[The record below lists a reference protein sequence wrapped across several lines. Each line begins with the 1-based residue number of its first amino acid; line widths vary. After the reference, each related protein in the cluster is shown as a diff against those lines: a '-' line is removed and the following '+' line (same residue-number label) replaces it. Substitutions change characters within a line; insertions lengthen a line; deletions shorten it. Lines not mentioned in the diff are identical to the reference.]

1 MNYNKIEGKT
11 AITNPKKLTTL
22 SNAEYGALTLD
33 VKLGEE
39 VGYRY

>member
-1 MNYNKIEGKT
+1 MNYNKIDGIT
-11 AITNPKKLTTL
+11 AVTNPKILTTL

-39 VGYRY
+39 VGYKY